1 MNTRTIYDALSVQHS
16 FVDHFR
22 TPHKLR
28 TMLESKES
36 RRNCAY
42 SYVVYE
48 GMGTF
53 LATYAHQ
60 NEPLVLA

>member
-1 MNTRTIYDALSVQHS
+1 
-16 FVDHFR
+16 
-22 TPHKLR
+22 
-28 TMLESKES
+28 MLESKES

-48 GMGTF
+48 GMRTF